1 MFKVLKA
8 WLQRLTA
15 RVTVLESGGAVSVSS
30 TGGTVTAEN
39 AYRNAY
45 VSNAGASAP
54 VTYALPPA
62 QPGMSVVAIVQAA
75 FALRLDPNLNET
87 VALPT
92 GVQQAAG
99 KYIEADAVGETIR
112 LVCLTAGKWDVVS
125 SSGTWTAQA

>member
-15 RVTVLESGGAVSVSS
+15 RIETLESGGAVSVSA
-30 TGGTVTAEN
+30 TGGSVAAAN
-39 AYRNAY
+39 AYRTAY

-62 QPGMSVVAIVQAA
+62 QPGMSVAAIVQAA

-99 KYIEADAVGETIR
+99 KYIQNAVVGSTIR
-112 LVCLTAGKWDVVS
+112 LVCLVAGRWDVVS
-125 SSGTWTAQA
+125 SNGTWTAEA